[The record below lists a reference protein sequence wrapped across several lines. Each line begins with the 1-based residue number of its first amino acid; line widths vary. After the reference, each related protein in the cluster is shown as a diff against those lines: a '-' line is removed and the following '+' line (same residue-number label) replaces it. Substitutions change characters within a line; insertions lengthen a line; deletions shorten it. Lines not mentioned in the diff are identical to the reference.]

1 MQIYAFVLLF
11 LNFCSASPE
20 PCNCEKAATET
31 LETDD
36 TFETRTISGG
46 SWGVHSAGFDSLSGL
61 DDLQIFTNKWFNQ
74 AAVAKTFKANI
85 AKKQIMSNKVLL
97 ENTEFV
103 REWIAKAAETL
114 QPRHINLVKKKTQD
128 FLILLQ
134 KYRLEHAVLPPAPG
148 AECLWSGHVENSNYA
163 RYKDGRTPLETP
175 KLMEVLS
182 ATFGTEHF
190 KKGTANDGFSARWL
204 PNICPMFN
212 AATVIYSSMMKPEG
226 KVVPVYANQL
236 KQGSAFF
243 DAEIPL
249 ILRKGWVEKIKFI
262 ILSPPTKLPP
272 PTGGVSPPAEIK
284 KVAEVTVNVVAKNPK
299 ATQQAVIEA
308 FQNLDTKTV
317 NDLWN
322 AQFDVAVNS
331 NKQKCQDWES
341 HPFDNP
347 SAGTRKLG
355 KKAKC
360 IYQNFFKHYK
370 DPRVSASLTSDRF
383 EPQPFIA
390 SLLLFCVI
398 LLSFYKY
405 VLRPKSELNI
415 IFNTEPSSHFTE
427 FAQI

>member
-46 SWGVHSAGFDSLSGL
+46 SWGVHSAGFDSLSTL
-61 DDLQIFTNKWFNQ
+61 DKLHIFTNDWFNQ
-74 AAVAKTFKANI
+74 PAVAKTFKANI

-212 AATVIYSSMMKPEG
+212 AATVIYSTMMKPTG
-226 KVVPVYANQL
+226 GVVPVYANQL

-249 ILRKGWVEKIKFI
+249 ILKKGNVQHIKFI
-262 ILSPPTKLPP
+262 ILSPPTGVPP
-272 PTGGVSPPAEIK
+272 PAGVSPPPEIK
-284 KVAEVTVNVVAKNPK
+284 KVAEITVQVKANAK
-299 ATQQAVIEA
+299 ATQEAVIQA
-308 FQNLDTKTV
+308 FQDLDTKTV
-317 NDLWN
+317 TILWN
-322 AQFDVAVNS
+322 NKFDVAVNS
-331 NKQKCQDWES
+331 NKQKCNGEFES

-347 SAGTRKLG
+347 SKGTRKLG

-360 IYQNFFKHYK
+360 IYENFFKHYK
-370 DPRVSASLTSDRF
+370 DARVSASLISDRF
-383 EPQPFIA
+383 ELQPFIA